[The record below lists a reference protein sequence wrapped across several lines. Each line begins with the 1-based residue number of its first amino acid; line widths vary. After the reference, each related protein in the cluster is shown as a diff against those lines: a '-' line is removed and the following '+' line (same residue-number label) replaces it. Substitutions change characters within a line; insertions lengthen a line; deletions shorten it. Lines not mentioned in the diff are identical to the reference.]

1 MELEIRIHI
10 QCRRIRCIYARI
22 VNEDDDNAGRI
33 VNEETD
39 DDDNAGRIVNE
50 ETADDDDACRVVNE
64 DADDDDNA
72 GRIVNEETDDDDTD
86 AGSFIAAP
94 RHEIM

>member
-1 MELEIRIHI
+1 MKTTTMRAGLSMKTTD
-10 QCRRIRCIYARI
+10 Y
-22 VNEDDDNAGRI
+22 DNAGRI

-50 ETADDDDACRVVNE
+50 ETDDDD
-64 DADDDDNA
+64 DA